1 MEEYENIENYD
12 QEVELDERFGN
23 KEVSQSEHSDYNSAL
38 SAAKRVHN
46 SLMKAGYR
54 LHPRSEPI
62 HQTKKFTAHNNV
74 SDIPGVTYQK
84 TGKDGMKHEVSMHG
98 TVNTNTDKHYI
109 TTKKVDTSSKNPK
122 SSRLPEEVEDLD
134 EGSAADTLKP
144 GGGSGGTES
153 KAEMLA
159 TFTSL
164 LAQLGKEDLSSI
176 FNAVQAQYG
185 PNNAPGAVD
194 NSAQN
199 ASTLNMKPSAAVGTG
214 AWKEDIDDMFG
225 DDLTEEFREK
235 AETIFEAAVN
245 TRINLEV
252 ARLEEEL
259 ETITTDLEEQFN
271 EALEEKSAE
280 IFEDLSEKLDQYLDY
295 AIEQWMEENQLAV
308 ENSLRADIAEDFIS
322 GLQNLFAEHYI
333 TVPDEKID
341 LVAEMKA
348 ELEELKTK
356 LNETI
361 DTKLELENVLN
372 EAVIAATLD
381 DVSTGLVE
389 TQIDKFRTLAEG
401 IEFTDADTYR
411 RKLEIIKENYFS
423 GKKRVSTSTGLI
435 TEEIDGTD
443 DSLTESVPAH
453 MQQYMQAISKTIS
466 K

>member
-1 MEEYENIENYD
+1 MEENDNIEGFEN
-12 QEVELDERFGN
+12 ELDE
-23 KEVSQSEHSDYNSAL
+23 V
-38 SAAKRVHN
+38 AAV
-46 SLMKAGYR
+46 
-54 LHPRSEPI
+54 
-62 HQTKKFTAHNNV
+62 
-74 SDIPGVTYQK
+74 
-84 TGKDGMKHEVSMHG
+84 
-98 TVNTNTDKHYI
+98 
-109 TTKKVDTSSKNPK
+109 
-122 SSRLPEEVEDLD
+122 
-134 EGSAADTLKP
+134 DTLKP
-144 GGGSGGTES
+144 GSGSGGTES

-176 FNAVQAQYG
+176 FDAVQSQYG
-185 PNNAPGAVD
+185 ANKAPGAVD
-194 NSAQN
+194 NSAKN
-199 ASTLNMKPSAAVGTG
+199 AATHDMKPSAAVGKG

-271 EALEEKSAE
+271 EALEEKSTE
-280 IFEDLSEKLDQYLDY
+280 MFEELSGKLDQYLDY
-295 AIEQWMEENQLAV
+295 VIEQWMEENQLAV
-308 ENSLRADIAEDFIS
+308 ENSLRADIAEDFMK

-333 TVPDEKID
+333 TVPDEQID

-348 ELEELKTK
+348 ELEEIKTK

-361 DTKLELENVLN
+361 DQKLELETVLN
-372 EAVIAATLD
+372 EAVIEATLD
-381 DVSTGLVE
+381 DVSTGLAE
-389 TQIDKFRTLAEG
+389 TQIEKFRTLAEG
-401 IEFTDADTYR
+401 IEFTDADTYK

-423 GKKRVSTSTGLI
+423 GKKLNPISTGLI

-443 DSLTESVPAH
+443 DSLNEETVPAH
-453 MQQYMQAISKTIS
+453 MQKYMQAISKNS